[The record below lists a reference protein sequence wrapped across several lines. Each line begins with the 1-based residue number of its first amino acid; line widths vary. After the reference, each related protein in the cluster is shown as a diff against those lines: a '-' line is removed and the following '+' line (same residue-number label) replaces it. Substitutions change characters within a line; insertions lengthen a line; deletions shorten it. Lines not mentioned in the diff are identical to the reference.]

1 MNKNRR
7 NRISKI
13 ISAIEDLTTEIDE
26 LESEEQDAFDA
37 MPERLQVS
45 ERGEKAEAVIEAL
58 AQARND
64 LETATSNLNDAI
76 E

>member
-7 NRISKI
+7 DRISKI

-37 MPERLQVS
+37 MPEGLQVS